1 MELGCNYGA
10 KQEHK

>member
-1 MELGCNYGA
+1 MQLGCNYGA